1 MQCYDCGC
9 HIQPGGAKRRRV
21 KIGESRGVMGA
32 GWRHYYGDVV
42 LCPDCA
48 RSRDF
53 SRAIVL
59 VLFAIAG
66 LLAYAW
72 LV

>member
-9 HIQPGGAKRRRV
+9 LIEPGKAKRRRV
-21 KIGESRGVMGA
+21 KIGDSRGVLGA
-32 GWRHYYGDVV
+32 DWRHYYGDVV
-42 LCPDCA
+42 LCLDCA
-48 RSRDF
+48 RSRDIG
-53 SRAIVL
+53 RAIGL
-59 VLFAIAG
+59 VIFAIVG